1 MHIPAAAAAWF
12 LPFVLPICF
21 YVAFTDMRDMRIK
34 NHAVYALALVFVVVG
49 LIALPPWSSEWL
61 SGSLGPLS
69 VSLPVYGWQ
78 LLHIVVILLLG
89 IVLNAAGAMG
99 AGDAK
104 FMAAASA
111 FLWSNDFMVI
121 VMILMACILAAVVTH
136 RLAKHTPLR
145 AIAPHWESWDRGKQF
160 PMGLALAGSLA
171 MYLILGTVL
180 GS

>member
-21 YVAFTDMRDMRIK
+21 YVAFTDMREMRIK
-34 NHAVYALALVFVVVG
+34 NHAVYALALVFVLVG
-49 LIALPPWSSEWL
+49 LIAIPPWSTDWL
-61 SGSLGPLS
+61 GGHLGPFS
-69 VSLPVYGWQ
+69 VSLPIYVWQ
-78 LLHIVVILLLG
+78 LLHIVVVLLLG
-89 IVLNAAGAMG
+89 ILLNASGAMG

-111 FLWSNDFMVI
+111 FVWLGDLKVM
-121 VMILMACILAAVVTH
+121 VMILTACILAAVVTH

-160 PMGLALAGSLA
+160 PMGLALAGTLA